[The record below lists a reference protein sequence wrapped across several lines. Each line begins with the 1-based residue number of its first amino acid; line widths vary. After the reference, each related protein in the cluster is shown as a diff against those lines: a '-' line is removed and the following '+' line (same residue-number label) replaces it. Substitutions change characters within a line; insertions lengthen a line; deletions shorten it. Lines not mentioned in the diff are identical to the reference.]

1 MKNVQDTIRG
11 VRDAATVAR
20 LLVYHFPLFA
30 NPPEKLDTASLR
42 GASVLIYD
50 ALDALDAA
58 FVEDRRLSQ
67 PHYDALRNGV
77 KAIRDVFDADEGLVS
92 DFANGKV
99 SADDFAGAFHKA
111 MTAVVKKA
119 DALSRDYFN
128 AIAEYNSRRLGV

>member
-1 MKNVQDTIRG
+1 MRNVQDTIKG

-30 NPPEKLDTASLR
+30 NPPEKLDTTSLR
-42 GASVLIYD
+42 GAFVLIHD
-50 ALDALDAA
+50 ALDALDTA
-58 FVEDRRLSQ
+58 FVEDSRLAQ
-67 PHYDALRNGV
+67 PHCDKLRNGV

-99 SADDFAGAFHKA
+99 SADDFASAFHKA

-119 DALSRDYFN
+119 DALSRDYLN
-128 AIAEYNSRRLGV
+128 AVADYNSRRLGI